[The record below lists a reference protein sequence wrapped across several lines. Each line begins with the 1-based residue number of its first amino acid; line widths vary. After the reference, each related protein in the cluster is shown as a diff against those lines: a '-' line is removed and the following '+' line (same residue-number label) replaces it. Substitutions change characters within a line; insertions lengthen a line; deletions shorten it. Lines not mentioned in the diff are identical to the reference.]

1 MDFIGI
7 NEGIRNQYLKGEL
20 EVELVPQGTLAERLR
35 AGGSGTPAF
44 YSQTGVDTV
53 FEHGGLPILNFPDG
67 GKPLIVN
74 LPKESRIFDGKKYL
88 LENAL
93 KTNFSLI
100 KGWKADTEGNLIFRK
115 SARNFNVDMAK
126 AAKVCIAE
134 VEEIVPAG
142 ELDPDH
148 IHLPSIFVHRLVVT
162 GKYQKRVEY
171 LTTSTPNSDYEDSWF
186 SPKIANGTISC
197 PEMTKKRLRIAKRA
211 AKEIK
216 SGIFVNLGVGIPSSI
231 INFIDSDKSV
241 RFQSENG
248 ILGLGRYPTEDK
260 VDPDI
265 VNAGKETV
273 TLSKGASIFS
283 SSDSFSMIRGK
294 HLDVSKTNLSL

>member
-100 KGWKADTEGNLIFRK
+100 RGWKADTEGNVIFRK

-162 GKYQKRVEY
+162 GKYQKRIE
-171 LTTSTPNSDYEDSWF
+171 
-186 SPKIANGTISC
+186 I
-197 PEMTKKRLRIAKRA
+197 LRIAKDDGELDT
-211 AKEIK
+211 EI
-216 SGIFVNLGVGIPSSI
+216 SGSI
-231 INFIDSDKSV
+231 KLVSISQNHQITDTCSD
-241 RFQSENG
+241 
-248 ILGLGRYPTEDK
+248 
-260 VDPDI
+260 
-265 VNAGKETV
+265 
-273 TLSKGASIFS
+273 
-283 SSDSFSMIRGK
+283 
-294 HLDVSKTNLSL
+294 